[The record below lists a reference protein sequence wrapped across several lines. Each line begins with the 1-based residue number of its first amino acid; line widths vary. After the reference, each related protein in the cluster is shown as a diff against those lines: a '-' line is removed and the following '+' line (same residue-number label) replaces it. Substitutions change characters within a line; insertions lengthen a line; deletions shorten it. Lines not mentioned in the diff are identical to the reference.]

1 MIVNFA
7 FIPLHFYMAKL
18 KRNKEWY
25 KNLRGKYRLVILN
38 DQTFEERLS
47 LRLTRLNVF
56 MIVFSFGIIFIALT
70 FLLIANTSIKEYIP
84 GYPDIDEKRQL
95 YSLNIRADSLLL
107 DIERKN
113 KYILNIKNILD
124 DNILINDYS
133 EIELSGIH
141 YDTIKNQKSSN
152 DSILRAEFEN
162 QSMYN
167 LYFNE
172 SGLLTEPIK
181 SSIKSFSF
189 FTPLQGIITSGFN
202 LIENHYGIDLVTS
215 HNEAVKATLE
225 GTVIFSGWT
234 LETGYIIA
242 LQHDRNFISVYKH
255 NSVLLKKEGDHVLA
269 GEPIAISGQ
278 SGELT
283 TGPHLHFELWEN
295 GTPVNPEEYI
305 IFN

>member
-1 MIVNFA
+1 
-7 FIPLHFYMAKL
+7 MAKI

-56 MIVFSFGIIFIALT
+56 VVMFSIGIIFMAIT
-70 FLLIANTSIKEYIP
+70 FIIIANSSIKKYIP

-95 YSLNIRADSLLL
+95 YSLNILADSLLL
-107 DIERKN
+107 DIEKKN
-113 KYILNIKNILD
+113 RFILNIKNIFDTSLLLE
-124 DNILINDYS
+124 NSS
-133 EIELSGIH
+133 EIELTGLN

-152 DSILRAEFEN
+152 DSVLRAEFEN

-167 LYFNE
+167 LYLNEQGPLSESNE
-172 SGLLTEPIK
+172 S
-181 SSIKSFSF
+181 SIRSFSF
-189 FTPLQGIITSGFN
+189 FTPLQGIITSSFS
-202 LIENHYGIDLVTS
+202 LIDNHYGIDLVTS

-225 GTVIFSGWT
+225 GTVVFSGWT
-234 LETGYIIA
+234 LETGYIIG
-242 LQHDRNFISVYKH
+242 LQHSRNFVSVYKH

>member
-1 MIVNFA
+1 MV
-7 FIPLHFYMAKL
+7 KL
-18 KRNKEWY
+18 KRNKKWY

-56 MIVFSFGIIFIALT
+56 LIVFSVGVIFMALT
-70 FLLIANTSIKEYIP
+70 FILIANSSIKEYIP
-84 GYPDIDEKRQL
+84 GYPNIDETRQL
-95 YSLNIRADSLLL
+95 YKLNILADSLLL
-107 DIERKN
+107 DIEKKN
-113 KYILNIKNILD
+113 RYISNIKNIFND
-124 DNILINDYS
+124 DTLVNDYL
-133 EIELSGIH
+133 EIELTEAR
-141 YDTIKNQKSSN
+141 YDTIRNEKSIN

-167 LYFNE
+167 LYFTE
-172 SGLLTEPIK
+172 SGQLKE
-181 SSIKSFSF
+181 SNEASIKSFSF

-202 LIENHYGIDLVTS
+202 LIENHYGVDLVTS
-215 HNEAVKATLE
+215 HNEAVKATLD
-225 GTVIFSGWT
+225 GTVVFSDWT
-234 LETGYIIA
+234 LETGYVIG
-242 LQHDRNFISVYKH
+242 LQHERNFISVYKH

-295 GTPVNPEEYI
+295 GTPINPEEYI
-305 IFN
+305 IFH

>member
-1 MIVNFA
+1 MV
-7 FIPLHFYMAKL
+7 KL
-18 KRNKEWY
+18 KRNKKWY

-38 DQTFEERLS
+38 DQTFEERIS

-56 MIVFSFGIIFIALT
+56 VVMFSIGVIFMALT
-70 FLLIANTSIKEYIP
+70 FILIANSSIKEYIP
-84 GYPDIDEKRQL
+84 GYPNIDETRQL
-95 YSLNIRADSLLL
+95 YRLNILADSLLL
-107 DIERKN
+107 EIEKKN
-113 KYILNIKNILD
+113 KYVSNIKNIFND
-124 DNILINDYS
+124 DTLVEDYL
-133 EIELSGIH
+133 EVELAEAR
-141 YDTIKNQKSSN
+141 YDTIRNEKSIN

-167 LYFNE
+167 LYFTE
-172 SGLLTEPIK
+172 SGQLKE
-181 SSIKSFSF
+181 SNEASIKSFSF

-215 HNEAVKATLE
+215 HNEAVKATLD

-234 LETGYIIA
+234 LETGYVIG
-242 LQHDRNFISVYKH
+242 LQHERNFFSVYKH

-269 GEPIAISGQ
+269 GEAIAISGQ

-305 IFN
+305 TFH